1 MTINAALRPG
11 KTEVLWK
18 TYLIG
23 AMNGVGG
30 PVATRNPDQAD
41 RGSQWIR
48 IQAMPFRQI
57 NEIEFENPAM
67 IHVYDLD
74 EEQGLETI
82 DLVSAHTLAAKQIRV
97 AGRWISNSGI
107 DIGYTKL
114 TDPELIEYTRY
125 QMAGYFV
132 TKGQPLE

>member
-1 MTINAALRPG
+1 
-11 KTEVLWK
+11 
-18 TYLIG
+18 
-23 AMNGVGG
+23 MNGVGG
-30 PVATRNPDQAD
+30 PVASRNPDQAD
-41 RGSQWIR
+41 RGPQWIR
-48 IQAMPFRQI
+48 IQAMPYRQI

-74 EEQGLETI
+74 EESGLETA
-82 DLVSAHTLAAKQIRV
+82 DLIGAHILAAKQIHV
-97 AGRWISNSGI
+97 GNRWVSQSGI

-125 QMAGYFV
+125 QMAGFFV